1 MKVLMINGSPNA
13 NGCTYTALSHVAKA
27 LAAEGIDSEIVQI
40 GKKPF
45 GGCTGC
51 RACRTLG
58 KCAFDDGFIASLVE
72 KMEAADALIVGS
84 PVYFAS
90 VNGSLLGLLDRFFMT
105 AGTSVRHKPA
115 AAVVSARR
123 AGTTAAL
130 DVLTKYFTY
139 AEMPVVSSFYWN
151 MVHGNRPEEVE
162 EDIEGVQV
170 MQRLGKNM
178 AWLLRSIE
186 AGRKEG
192 IEPPSPEKRVSFNY
206 VR

>member
-1 MKVLMINGSPNA
+1 
-13 NGCTYTALSHVAKA
+13 
-27 LAAEGIDSEIVQI
+27 
-40 GKKPF
+40 
-45 GGCTGC
+45 
-51 RACRTLG
+51 
-58 KCAFDDGFIASLVE
+58 
-72 KMEAADALIVGS
+72 MEAADALIVGS

-105 AGTSVRHKPA
+105 AGMSVRHKPA

-162 EDIEGVQV
+162 ADVEGVQV